1 MIIIINHHVS
11 QISSSATEHYS
22 DANTLN
28 IISIIL
34 LQRQDLYSYCL
45 TSFRVLPNRARVR
58 SRIYQLKITYLLA
71 SVASDILQRF
81 TGNIAN
87 QHQVDILTAKIWS
100 YELSFSSI
108 FSASMIPSSRSLMR
122 FSTWSSD
129 PMILWMLAYS

>member
-45 TSFRVLPNRARVR
+45 TSFRVLLNRSQVR
-58 SRIYQLKITYLLA
+58 SRIYQLKIAYLLA
-71 SVASDILQRF
+71 SVASDTLVLQRF
-81 TGNIAN
+81 TGNITS

-108 FSASMIPSSRSLMR
+108 FSASMMPSSRSLIR
-122 FSTWSSD
+122 FST
-129 PMILWMLAYS
+129 